1 MVGFDA
7 KPPFRRMKFAPA
19 LALMLCANLLCAQNF
34 VINDDKILSD
44 RVSAK
49 LQSIGEELY
58 EKSGIVL
65 SVAAYE
71 DIGEEGLSERAKRLN
86 FKAPYALLILAV
98 KPKKI
103 EIFADEDTLK
113 LFDKEQVL
121 SPHPESGTILPI
133 LVSKN
138 GKDVYNAAILNGYAD
153 IAEQIAANLGI
164 TLVNG
169 LGNANKNTL
178 NFLRVLI
185 YGFLAVVAIFII
197 YKKLRAKNG

>member
-1 MVGFDA
+1 
-7 KPPFRRMKFAPA
+7 MKFAPA

-44 RVSAK
+44 KVSTK

-65 SVAAYE
+65 SVAVYE
-71 DIGEEGLSERAKRLN
+71 DIGKKGLSEQAQMLN

-121 SPHPESGTILPI
+121 SPHSESGTILPI

-178 NFLRVLI
+178 NFLRALI
-185 YGFLAVVAIFII
+185 YGFLALVAIFII

>member
-1 MVGFDA
+1 
-7 KPPFRRMKFAPA
+7 MKFAPV
-19 LALMLCANLLCAQNF
+19 LALMFCANLLCAQNF

-121 SPHPESGTILPI
+121 SPHSESGTILPI

-178 NFLRVLI
+178 NFLRALI